1 MLFTVFLKR
10 TAITVKLSISNKD
23 IIKLSAPIAV
33 AMLIPQISFLTDT
46 VFLGRL
52 GERELGAN
60 GMAGIFYLLLAMV
73 GVGLTNGIQVQL
85 SRRAGE
91 ENYHGLAKTF
101 TNGMMLCLVFG
112 IVLMGVAM
120 FAAPAIFNSTL
131 QDPENASLSI
141 TYLNV
146 RMWGIPFL
154 MLTQLANAFYI
165 ATGQSKYL
173 IHGSIIANAVNI
185 VLDYALIF
193 GELGLPEMGM
203 EGAALASVISEV
215 VFVIVMYGIFYAK
228 KMQVKYPILSSRS
241 FDVPLAKQ
249 TLIVAAP
256 LIVQFL
262 FSIGGWQIFFIYVE
276 HLGTRE
282 LAVSQILRSV
292 FGVAGIGLWSLAA
305 SCNTMVSN
313 VIGQGKQ
320 RLVIPVILRTIK
332 IAVAYA
338 AILGLLLVIFP
349 VEFLSLYRDDA
360 EMIQLAI
367 PSLRIVAISSVLM
380 GVATV
385 LFNGVMGTGNTKVN
399 LFIEVGCVLSYVLY
413 CTIAIEQ
420 MRLPLHWAWM
430 SEFVYWG
437 TLTIA
442 CALYLRTG
450 KWKGKMV

>member
-1 MLFTVFLKR
+1 M
-10 TAITVKLSISNKD
+10 KLSISNKD
-23 IIKLSAPIAV
+23 ILKLSAPIAV

-46 VFLGRL
+46 IFLGRL

-60 GMAGIFYLLLAMV
+60 GMAGIFYLVLAMI

-91 ENYHGLAKTF
+91 SNYLGLAKTF
-101 TNGMMLCLVFG
+101 TNGMTLCLGFG
-112 IVLMGVAM
+112 LLLMTIALVVG
-120 FAAPAIFNSTL
+120 PTLFNATL
-131 QDPENASLSI
+131 HDTRNADLSI
-141 TYLNV
+141 SYLNV
-146 RMWGIPFL
+146 RMWGLPFL

-173 IHGSIIANAVNI
+173 IHGSIVANGVNI
-185 VLDYALIF
+185 VLDYGLIF
-193 GELGLPEMGM
+193 GEFGLPEMGM

-228 KMQVKYPILSSRS
+228 KMQVKYPILTSKS
-241 FDVPLAKQ
+241 FDIPLAKQ
-249 TLIVAAP
+249 SLIVATP
-256 LIVQFL
+256 LIVQFM

-320 RLVIPVILRTIK
+320 RLVIPVIWRTIK
-332 IAVAYA
+332 IAVIYA
-338 AILGLLLVIFP
+338 LGLGLLLVLFP
-349 VEFLSLYRDDA
+349 VEFLQLYRDDA
-360 EMIQLAI
+360 EMIALAI

-380 GVATV
+380 GIATV

-399 LFIEVGCVLSYVLY
+399 LFIEVCCVLSYILY
-413 CTIAIEQ
+413 CTIAIEY

-442 CALYLRTG
+442 CTLYLRTG
-450 KWKGKMV
+450 RWKNKAV

>member
-1 MLFTVFLKR
+1 M
-10 TAITVKLSISNKD
+10 KLSISNKD

-60 GMAGIFYLLLAMV
+60 GMAGIFYLILSMV

-91 ENYHGLAKTF
+91 GNYEGLAKTF
-101 TNGMMLCLVFG
+101 TNGMMLCLIFG

-120 FAAPAIFNSTL
+120 FAAPAIFNATL
-131 QDPENASLSI
+131 HDSENAALSI
-141 TYLNV
+141 SFLNM
-146 RMWGIPFL
+146 RMWGLPFL

-173 IHGSIIANAVNI
+173 IHGSIVANAVNI
-185 VLDYALIF
+185 VLDYGLIF

-203 EGAALASVISEV
+203 VGAALASVISEV
-215 VFVIVMYGIFYAK
+215 VFMIVMYGVFYAK
-228 KMQVKYPILSSRS
+228 KMQAKYPVLASKH
-241 FDVPLAKQ
+241 FDFRLAKQ
-249 TLIVAAP
+249 SLIVAAP
-256 LIVQFL
+256 LIIQFM

-276 HLGTRE
+276 HLGTTE
-282 LAVSQILRSV
+282 LAVSQVLRSV

-313 VIGQGKQ
+313 VIGQSKQ
-320 RLVIPVILRTIK
+320 RLVMPVILRTIK
-332 IAVAYA
+332 IAVIYA
-338 AILGLLLVIFP
+338 AFLGAFLIIFP

-360 EMIQLAI
+360 DMIALAI
-367 PSLRIVAISSVLM
+367 PSLRIVAVSSILM

-399 LFIEVGCVLSYVLY
+399 LFIEVCCVLSYVLY
-413 CTIAIEQ
+413 CYIVIER

-442 CALYLRTG
+442 CMLYLRTG
-450 KWKGKMV
+450 RWKNKQV

>member
-1 MLFTVFLKR
+1 
-10 TAITVKLSISNKD
+10 
-23 IIKLSAPIAV
+23 
-33 AMLIPQISFLTDT
+33 MLIPQISFLTDT

-60 GMAGIFYLLLAMV
+60 GMAGIFYLILAMV

-91 ENYHGLAKTF
+91 NNYKGLAKTF
-101 TNGMMLCLVFG
+101 TNSIVLCLLFG
-112 IVLMGVAM
+112 IVLMLIAM
-120 FAAPAIFNSTL
+120 FVAPYIFNATL
-131 QDPENASLSI
+131 HEQENAELSI
-141 TYLNV
+141 AFLNM
-146 RMWGIPFL
+146 RMWGAPFL

-185 VLDYALIF
+185 VLDYGLIF
-193 GELGLPEMGM
+193 GKFGLPEMGM
-203 EGAALASVISEV
+203 VGAALASVISEV
-215 VFVIVMYGIFYAK
+215 VFMVVMYSIFYIK
-228 KMQVKYPILSSRS
+228 KMQLKYPIFSTGKFDVQLAKRS
-241 FDVPLAKQ
+241 FILAS
-249 TLIVAAP
+249 P

-320 RLVIPVILRTIK
+320 RLVMPVVLRTMK
-332 IAVAYA
+332 LAVIYA
-338 AILGLLLVIFP
+338 VGLGILLVSFP
-349 VEFLSLYRDDA
+349 GEFLSLYRDDPD
-360 EMIQLAI
+360 LVTFAI
-367 PSLRIVAISSVLM
+367 PSLRIVSISSIIM
-380 GVATV
+380 AMATV
-385 LFNGVMGTGNTKVN
+385 MFNGVMGTGNTKVN
-399 LFIEVGCVLSYVLY
+399 LFIEIGCVLSYVLY
-413 CTIAIEQ
+413 CSIVIEHLR
-420 MRLPLHWAWM
+420 MPIEWAWA

-437 TLTIA
+437 TLVTVSWW
-442 CALYLRTG
+442 YLRSG
-450 KWKGKMV
+450 KWKGKAV